1 MVDGILRPCNV
12 ARSWHWFRQVTA
24 PCNVACGS
32 GIVTANS
39 PSGSRAIPCN
49 MTRGS
54 GMTCHW
60 ICPNV
65 CHIGILLLVS
75 ISTISPQS
83 TCHSAPV
90 CEVLSKLDHH
100 RQKKNDVMS
109 IFKVADFRHFGFQG
123 SNNGLFEKPM
133 YDFLDRSSIETIAV
147 NCLDKDEQ
155 QWKRLNWFNSRRVRV
170 QCRMRTA
177 TCDDNE
183 TTTLLIDVVRP
194 PTSDLWLLRAEVVHL
209 PSPNSSVRFVCQLRT
224 RLNNPQP
231 SY

>member
-1 MVDGILRPCNV
+1 MPLNLPKRLSYWNSTSGFDFDHITAVDMSLCTSLRSFIQIGP
-12 ARSWHWFRQVTA
+12 
-24 PCNVACGS
+24 
-32 GIVTANS
+32 
-39 PSGSRAIPCN
+39 PSA
-49 MTRGS
+49 
-54 GMTCHW
+54 
-60 ICPNV
+60 
-65 CHIGILLLVS
+65 
-75 ISTISPQS
+75 
-83 TCHSAPV
+83 
-90 CEVLSKLDHH
+90 E
-100 RQKKNDVMS
+100 KNDVMS

-155 QWKRLNWFNSRRVRV
+155 QWKRLNWFNSQRVRV

-224 RLNNPQP
+224 RLSNHQP